1 MLNFQVN
8 EEKLTW
14 HLAESSWEAEEIA
27 AAIAVLSSGR
37 ITMGERV
44 AEFERAFAERL
55 GVRYAIMTNSGSS
68 ANLLAVS
75 ALSHMSSLPGLE
87 PGDEAIVPALAWATT
102 YAPLAQHGVK
112 LRLIDVNLET
122 LNAEFPA
129 YEAALEHGTAL
140 LVAVNILGNPC
151 ESIPQLRKLC
161 DQRGCYLLEDNCESL
176 GAEIHG
182 YPAGTLAHVATHSF
196 FFSHQLSTGEGG
208 MLTTDDREIADLA
221 RCLRAHGWARD
232 LEYDSP
238 LFERFGRA
246 KDFQEAYRFLLPG
259 YNLRPTEIA
268 AAIGLVQL
276 KRLDHLIAERRK
288 NAARF
293 RAAFGGD
300 ERFQLQR
307 ETGSSSWFGF
317 TMVLRE
323 HWATGKCRSA
333 AFGALRDTGIE
344 FRPITG
350 GDFTQHPAARSYHWE
365 IDDSAKLANVG
376 HLQGFGWFVG
386 NHARDLS
393 AEISL
398 LKNALSTI

>member
-129 YEAALEHGTAL
+129 YEAAL
-140 LVAVNILGNPC
+140 
-151 ESIPQLRKLC
+151 
-161 DQRGCYLLEDNCESL
+161 
-176 GAEIHG
+176 
-182 YPAGTLAHVATHSF
+182 
-196 FFSHQLSTGEGG
+196 
-208 MLTTDDREIADLA
+208 
-221 RCLRAHGWARD
+221 
-232 LEYDSP
+232 
-238 LFERFGRA
+238 
-246 KDFQEAYRFLLPG
+246 
-259 YNLRPTEIA
+259 
-268 AAIGLVQL
+268 
-276 KRLDHLIAERRK
+276 
-288 NAARF
+288 
-293 RAAFGGD
+293 
-300 ERFQLQR
+300 
-307 ETGSSSWFGF
+307 
-317 TMVLRE
+317 
-323 HWATGKCRSA
+323 
-333 AFGALRDTGIE
+333 
-344 FRPITG
+344 
-350 GDFTQHPAARSYHWE
+350 
-365 IDDSAKLANVG
+365 
-376 HLQGFGWFVG
+376 
-386 NHARDLS
+386 
-393 AEISL
+393 
-398 LKNALSTI
+398 